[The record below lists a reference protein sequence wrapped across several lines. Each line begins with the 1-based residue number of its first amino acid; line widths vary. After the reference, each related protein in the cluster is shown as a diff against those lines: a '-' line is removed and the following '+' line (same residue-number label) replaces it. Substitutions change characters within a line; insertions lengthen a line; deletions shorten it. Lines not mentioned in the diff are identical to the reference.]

1 MASPGVVL
9 YLGNWGALCIAKDPS
24 WERRIMTVANQK
36 IEGTPWTEF
45 REARLIRPLKPR
57 PLLFPNGTSVRGSKC
72 TWKRFKIPLSPSVT
86 TLDTKEQDSRQ
97 ILIRQNWLE
106 CWVGIK
112 GQHEVFR
119 CVQTLHGIPKH
130 ETDAKGCASSRGA
143 KLNRQ
148 LNLHQPEHSSRR
160 KSEALGSYC
169 TWSLSN
175 FYLL

>member
-9 YLGNWGALCIAKDPS
+9 YLGNWGALCIEKDPS

-36 IEGTPWTEF
+36 TEGTPWTEF
-45 REARLIRPLKPR
+45 REARLIRPLKAKAPESGAQ

-86 TLDTKEQDSRQ
+86 VDTKEQDSRQ
-97 ILIRQNWLE
+97 ILIRQKWLE

-119 CVQTLHGIPKH
+119 HVQTLHGI
-130 ETDAKGCASSRGA
+130 R
-143 KLNRQ
+143 NRRQ
-148 LNLHQPEHSSRR
+148 TL
-160 KSEALGSYC
+160 C
-169 TWSLSN
+169 
-175 FYLL
+175 LLPWC